1 VRVTG
6 HDLSRLAVL
15 LGSISIRAL
24 LDIPDNE
31 RVVSGTRKE
40 EFLLAI
46 LILLGTGL
54 EAVDPTVVTLKV
66 TGIRKSE
73 LSSVVLV

>member
-1 VRVTG
+1 
-6 HDLSRLAVL
+6 
-15 LGSISIRAL
+15 
-24 LDIPDNE
+24 LDIPDDE
-31 RVVSGTRKE
+31 RAISGTRKE

-54 EAVDPTVVTLKV
+54 EAVDPTVVALKV